1 MMPVWNAIAE
11 LQQRGQLDSMGKASK
26 IKRIRKIA
34 ASMPGIGI
42 KGGGILNHERKMKAM
57 YNKHG
62 AAGVNNYI
70 QAVKNFTDA
79 V

>member
-1 MMPVWNAIAE
+1 MHVWNVIEE
-11 LQQRGQLDSMGKASK
+11 LQQRGQLGKASK

-34 ASMPGIGI
+34 AQMPGIGI